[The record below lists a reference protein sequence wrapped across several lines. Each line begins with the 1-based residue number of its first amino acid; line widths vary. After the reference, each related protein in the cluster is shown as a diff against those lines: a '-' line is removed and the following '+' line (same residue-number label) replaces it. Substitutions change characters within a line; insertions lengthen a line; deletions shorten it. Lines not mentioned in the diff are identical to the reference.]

1 VAFGIAFRFAA
12 LARNMLSSS
21 DMSLATAHT
30 AQLPLQITF
39 RGIDHSQAVEAAIRQ
54 RAARLARFS
63 GLIQRFHVT
72 VDMPHQH
79 RHRGN
84 HYAIRIELT
93 TPSGEVVV
101 SRDPSLD
108 DSHKDFQSV
117 LRDAFDAAARHLE
130 SNAQRTQTGA
140 KDRDQPPPGRV
151 TRLFPEQGYGFLTTA
166 EGEDVYF
173 NENSVRG
180 ASFAQLSIGSEVS
193 FTIAPEDADQGARAA
208 SVQLLPA

>member
-1 VAFGIAFRFAA
+1 MA
-12 LARNMLSSS
+12 LA
-21 DMSLATAHT
+21 TGHI

-63 GLIQRFHVT
+63 GLIERFHVT

-84 HYAIRIELT
+84 HYAIRIEIT

-101 SRDPSLD
+101 TRDPSLD

-117 LRDAFDAAARHLE
+117 LRDTFDAAARHLE
-130 SNAQRTQTGA
+130 SNAQRSQTGA
-140 KDRDQPPPGRV
+140 KDRDHPPPGRV
-151 TRLFPEQGYGFLTTA
+151 TRLFPDQRYGFLTTA

>member
-1 VAFGIAFRFAA
+1 
-12 LARNMLSSS
+12 MLSDG
-21 DMSLATAHT
+21 DMPFAPEHT

-39 RGIDHSQAVEAAIRQ
+39 RGIDHSQAVETAIRQ
-54 RAARLARFS
+54 RAAWLTRFT

-84 HYAIRIELT
+84 HYAIRIEIS

-130 SNAQRTQTGA
+130 NNAQRSQTGA
-140 KDRDQPPPGRV
+140 QDRGHPPPGRV
-151 TRLFPEQGYGFLTTA
+151 TRLFPNQGYGFLTTT

-173 NENSVRG
+173 NENSVSG
-180 ASFAQLSIGSEVS
+180 ASFAQLSIGSEVT
-193 FTIAPEDADQGARAA
+193 FTLAPEDADQGARAA
-208 SVQLLPA
+208 SVQLLPE

>member
-1 VAFGIAFRFAA
+1 MASAP
-12 LARNMLSSS
+12 
-21 DMSLATAHT
+21 DHT

-54 RAARLARFS
+54 RAARLARFT

-84 HYAIRIELT
+84 HYAIRIDIT
-93 TPSGEVVV
+93 TASGAVVV
-101 SRDPSLD
+101 TRDPSLD

-117 LRDAFDAAARHLE
+117 LRDTFDAAARHLE
-130 SNAQRTQTGA
+130 NDAQRSQTGTQ
-140 KDRDQPPPGRV
+140 DRHHPPAGRV

-166 EGEDVYF
+166 EGEDLYF

-193 FTIAPEDADQGARAA
+193 FTLAPEDADQGARAA
-208 SVQLLPA
+208 SVQLLPE

>member
-1 VAFGIAFRFAA
+1 
-12 LARNMLSSS
+12 MLSHG
-21 DMSLATAHT
+21 DMALVTEHN

-39 RGIDHSQAVEAAIRQ
+39 RGIDHSQAVDAAIRE

-63 GLIQRFHVT
+63 GLIQRLHVT
-72 VDMPHQH
+72 VDMPHRH

-84 HYAIRIELT
+84 HYAIRIDIA
-93 TPSGEVVV
+93 TPSGPVVV
-101 SRDPSLD
+101 TRDPSLD

-130 SNAQRTQTGA
+130 SDAQRSQPGA
-140 KDRDQPPPGRV
+140 QDRDHPPPGRV
-151 TRLFPEQGYGFLTTA
+151 TRIFPDQGYGFLTTT

>member
-1 VAFGIAFRFAA
+1 MT
-12 LARNMLSSS
+12 LAPE
-21 DMSLATAHT
+21 HT

-54 RAARLARFS
+54 RATRLARFG

-84 HYAIRIELT
+84 HFAIRIEIT
-93 TPSGEVVV
+93 TPQGEVVV

-117 LRDAFDAAARHLE
+117 LRDTFDAAARQLE
-130 SNAQRTQTGA
+130 SDAQRSQPGA
-140 KDRDQPPPGRV
+140 KDRDHPPPGRV
-151 TRLFPEQGYGFLTTA
+151 TRLFPDQGYGFFTTV

-173 NENSVRG
+173 NQHSVRG

-193 FTIAPEDADQGARAA
+193 FTIAPEDAAPEDAEQGARAA